1 MSKFLNFMVRLSENT
16 YASRKDSLESMYCLN
31 EVAEGITRTAATR
44 SIRPVQNYS
53 LHHCAICD
61 ADHY

>member
-1 MSKFLNFMVRLSENT
+1 MNRFMNFLVRLSENA

-31 EVAEGITRTAATR
+31 EVAEDVTRATAAK
-44 SIRPVQNYS
+44 SKPVHYA

-61 ADHY
+61 ANHY